1 MPLQLRIGLI
11 LLLLATFL
19 STFGYDPFAAL
30 IPGGGQY
37 TLASIVGCT
46 MLFLVGR
53 RSRRL
58 EQQLATTT
66 THLHTAEA
74 QTQTLSSRLEAL
86 SSETAQLSEQLA
98 SLRLAVTQQEVLA
111 PARLLLAQGGHAE
124 AVKLLQEAVESRP
137 DSVEINWLLGES
149 MFHNK
154 QYTEAMPHL
163 LAGLPAGDVRRLGI
177 VAQCEQTL
185 GLYAEAEAHLQQLIR
200 ARGGEP
206 RQDDLLMLGAVQRQV
221 EPQRARE
228 TLAQVLA
235 LNPYNSVARYQLIEL
250 ETESGAYES
259 AIDLATEGL
268 ERNTADVGCF
278 VSRAEAYFRRGRRE
292 DEKRI
297 LDDLATAQARNRKDY
312 NIYRLRGALQQRRA
326 GYMRHPSESQQK
338 LHEAL
343 VAYEDGL
350 ANVPPKFHAHLLAA
364 ASRVLLQLKRFDEAE
379 RCAQRAVNHYP
390 GHVSNHLALAFS
402 RLATRQWQAAAEAA
416 ERGLQWAGWGGRVWL
431 TVIGIFANA
440 CEGVTTDA
448 LWSKCAA
455 LVADLKL
462 DDRQFTLSE
471 SWDIVRG
478 VLCDTMQGRPDFG
491 AALVMDTI
499 ALLEQ
504 SMALDAYASRWVKA
518 ENITTAR
525 GAVAPRA
532 VL

>member
-1 MPLQLRIGLI
+1 MPLQLRVGLI
-11 LLLLATFL
+11 LLLLATVL
-19 STFGYDPFAAL
+19 SAFGYDPFAAF
-30 IPGGGQY
+30 ISGGGQY
-37 TLASIVGCT
+37 TLVSITGC
-46 MLFLVGR
+46 MLLFLVGR
-53 RSRRL
+53 RSCYL
-58 EQQLATTT
+58 EQQLATAT

-111 PARLLLAQGGHAE
+111 PARLMLTQGGHAE
-124 AVKLLQEAVESRP
+124 AVKLLQEAVESQP

-149 MFHNK
+149 MFQNK
-154 QYTEAMPHL
+154 QYIEAMPHL
-163 LAGLPAGDVRRLGI
+163 LAGLLGGDVRRLSI

-185 GLYAEAEAHLQQLIR
+185 GLYAEAEAHLHQLISV
-200 ARGGEP
+200 RGGEP
-206 RQDDLLMLGAVQRQV
+206 KQEDLLMLAAVQRQL
-221 EPQRARE
+221 EPERAKE
-228 TLAQVLA
+228 TLEQVLA
-235 LNPYNSVARYQLIEL
+235 L
-250 ETESGAYES
+250 ESGAYES

-278 VSRAEAYFRRGRRE
+278 VSRAEAYFRRGHRE

-326 GYMRHPSESQQK
+326 GHMRHPSESQQK

-364 ASRVLLQLKRFDEAE
+364 ASRVLLQLKRFDEAA

-402 RLATRQWQAAAEAA
+402 QLATRQWQAAAEAA

-440 CEGVTTDA
+440 CGGMKMDA
-448 LWSKCAA
+448 IRSKCSA
-455 LVADLKL
+455 LVADLKV
-462 DDRQFTLSE
+462 DDRQFALSE
-471 SWDIVRG
+471 SWDIVRD
-478 VLCDTMQGRPDFG
+478 VLCEAVQDRPAPE

-504 SMALDAYASRWVKA
+504 SMTLDQYESRWVEA
-518 ENITTAR
+518 QNITTAR
-525 GAVAPRA
+525 GEVASRA